1 MQLILPR
8 TLDEAL
14 SRLAD
19 CPEARPVAGGTDLI
33 VRWPE
38 RCMEFANPLLDL
50 SGIAELHTQ
59 TLADGV
65 LLLGATAT
73 YWDLLADAGLCSAF
87 PLLAR
92 SAAQIGA
99 IQVQSRGTWAG
110 NVVNASPAAD
120 GVLALLA
127 CDATVEV
134 RSASDRREYPIADF
148 YTGYRQTRLQP
159 GELVTA
165 LRVPLKSYGVCLFEK
180 VGGRH
185 AQTVSKVGLAICQS
199 EGTWRVAVNGMAP
212 TVQRCPGIEA
222 AVASHQRPRR
232 LVDWLDLVRGDLDAI
247 DDHRSTRTYRE
258 QVLARM
264 LLAWTEKLPV
274 AALN

>member
-14 SRLAD
+14 DRLAD
-19 CPEARPVAGGTDLI
+19 CPEARPVAGGTDLF

-38 RCMEFANPLLDL
+38 RCMASAEPLLDL
-50 SGIAELHTQ
+50 SGIMELRTQ

-73 YWDLLADAGLCSAF
+73 YWDFLADDDLCSAF
-87 PLLAR
+87 PLLER
-92 SAAQIGA
+92 SARQIGA

-134 RSASDRREYPIADF
+134 RSAGSRREYPIADF
-148 YTGYRQTRLQP
+148 HTGYRQTRLQP

-165 LRVPLKSYGVCLFEK
+165 LRVPLKPYGVCLFEK
-180 VGGRH
+180 VGGRR
-185 AQTVSKVGLAICQS
+185 AQTISKVGLAICQT
-199 EGTWRVAVNGMAP
+199 EGAWRVAVNGMAP
-212 TVQRCPGIEA
+212 TVRRCPALEV
-222 AVASHQRPRR
+222 AVASGQRPRR
-232 LVDWLDLVRGDLDAI
+232 LSDWLDLVRSDLDAI
-247 DDHRSTRTYRE
+247 DDHRSTRAYRE
-258 QVLARM
+258 QVLARL
-264 LLAWTEKLPV
+264 LLAWS
-274 AALN
+274 ASYRSSR